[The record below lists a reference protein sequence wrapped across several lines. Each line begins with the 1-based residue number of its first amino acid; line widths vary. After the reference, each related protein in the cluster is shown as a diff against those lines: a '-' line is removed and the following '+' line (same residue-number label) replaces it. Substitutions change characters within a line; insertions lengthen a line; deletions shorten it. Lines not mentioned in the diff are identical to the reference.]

1 MTEDIELILDVAQ
14 EQMSETI
21 SRLEN
26 VLSKIRAGKAS
37 PNMLSAVKV
46 DYYGAVTP
54 LSQMA
59 NVSTPDPQTISI
71 QPFDKSVMGDIEKA
85 IVEANIGLN
94 PMNNGEVIMI
104 NVPALTEERR
114 RDLVKQVK
122 IEIEKSKISCRNIRQ
137 KSNDELK
144 NIGKEGV
151 SEDIIRDAEES
162 VQLITN
168 EYTIKIDDIFS
179 SKESDIM
186 SKAFKK
192 AGFKFAGSTICYSI
206 MQAAGLVNDHLVSC
220 FRYPEVQNYRWD
232 NR

>member
-114 RDLVKQVK
+114 IDLVKQVK
-122 IEIEKSKISCRNIRQ
+122 SETENCKVSIRNARQ
-137 KSNDELK
+137 KANEEVKKLAKDG
-144 NIGKEGV
+144 I
-151 SEDIIRDAEES
+151 SEDMVRDAEAS
-162 VQLITN
+162 VQTLTDKYIAITDKHF
-168 EYTIKIDDIFS
+168 EEKEKDVMTI
-179 SKESDIM
+179 
-186 SKAFKK
+186 
-192 AGFKFAGSTICYSI
+192 
-206 MQAAGLVNDHLVSC
+206 
-220 FRYPEVQNYRWD
+220 
-232 NR
+232 

>member
-1 MTEDIELILDVAQ
+1 MNEEINFCLDLAR
-14 EQMSETI
+14 EQMQESLNHLEI
-21 SRLEN
+21 S
-26 VLSKIRAGKAS
+26 LSKIRAGKSS
-37 PNMLSAVKV
+37 PQMLRAVVV
-46 DYYGAVTP
+46 DYYGSVTP
-54 LSQMA
+54 LTQMA
-59 NVSTPDPQTISI
+59 NVTTPDSQTITI
-71 QPFDKSVMGDIEKA
+71 QPFDKSMISDIEKA
-85 IVEANIGLN
+85 IVNAQLGFN
-94 PMNNGEVIMI
+94 PSNNGEKVII

-186 SKAFKK
+186 
-192 AGFKFAGSTICYSI
+192 
-206 MQAAGLVNDHLVSC
+206 QV
-220 FRYPEVQNYRWD
+220 
-232 NR
+232 

>member
-1 MTEDIELILDVAQ
+1 MIEDIELILDIAQ
-14 EQMSETI
+14 EQMSEAI

-85 IVEANIGLN
+85 IVEANLGLN
-94 PMNNGEVIMI
+94 PMNNGELIMI

-122 IEIEKSKISCRNIRQ
+122 SESENCKVSVRNARQ
-137 KSNDELK
+137 KANDEIKKLSK
-144 NIGKEGV
+144 DGL
-151 SEDIIRDAEES
+151 SEDMVRDAETS
-162 VQLITN
+162 VQNLTDKYISITDKHF
-168 EYTIKIDDIFS
+168 EEKEKDVMTI
-179 SKESDIM
+179 
-186 SKAFKK
+186 
-192 AGFKFAGSTICYSI
+192 
-206 MQAAGLVNDHLVSC
+206 
-220 FRYPEVQNYRWD
+220 
-232 NR
+232 

>member
-1 MTEDIELILDVAQ
+1 MTEDIELILDIAQ

-21 SRLEN
+21 NRLEN

-122 IEIEKSKISCRNIRQ
+122 SESENCKVSVRNARQ
-137 KSNDELK
+137 KANDEIKKLSK
-144 NIGKEGV
+144 DGL
-151 SEDIIRDAEES
+151 SEDMVRDAETS
-162 VQLITN
+162 VQTLTDKYIAITDKHF
-168 EYTIKIDDIFS
+168 EEKEKDVMTI
-179 SKESDIM
+179 
-186 SKAFKK
+186 
-192 AGFKFAGSTICYSI
+192 
-206 MQAAGLVNDHLVSC
+206 
-220 FRYPEVQNYRWD
+220 
-232 NR
+232 

>member
-14 EQMSETI
+14 EQMSEAI

-85 IVEANIGLN
+85 IVEANLGLN
-94 PMNNGEVIMI
+94 PMNNGELIMI

-122 IEIEKSKISCRNIRQ
+122 SESENCKVSVRNARQ
-137 KSNDELK
+137 KANDEIKKLSK
-144 NIGKEGV
+144 DGL
-151 SEDIIRDAEES
+151 SEDMVRDTETS
-162 VQLITN
+162 VQNLTDKYIAITDKHF
-168 EYTIKIDDIFS
+168 EEKEKDVMTI
-179 SKESDIM
+179 
-186 SKAFKK
+186 
-192 AGFKFAGSTICYSI
+192 
-206 MQAAGLVNDHLVSC
+206 
-220 FRYPEVQNYRWD
+220 
-232 NR
+232 